1 MIAVV
6 LCAVLLISKL
16 VEATTF
22 PSDGFG
28 DVISMSRHHHRHVQR
43 RQQQKPGS
51 VSTSS
56 TFLAS
61 VSFFARFWVRSVSIS
76 GAPRHHQPNV
86 PTPGH
91 IRVHVS

>member
-43 RQQQKPGS
+43 RQQQNGPS
-51 VSTSS
+51 QSFSS

-61 VSFFARFWVRSVSIS
+61 VSLFARFWVRSVATS
-76 GAPRHHQPNV
+76 GVARHHQPNV
-86 PTPGH
+86 STPGH